1 MKTLEFDA
9 TLNADSSLRVPQELA
24 AQIPQKQVVRV
35 IVLLGDDAGADD
47 WRRAAADQFLAGYS
61 ESDQIYDAV

>member
-9 TLNADSSLRVPQELA
+9 MLGADSSLRVPRHVA
-24 AQIPQKQVVRV
+24 VQIPREQRVRV
-35 IVLLGDDAGADD
+35 IVLLGDDSGADD
-47 WRRAAADQFLAGYS
+47 WRRVAADQLLAGYS